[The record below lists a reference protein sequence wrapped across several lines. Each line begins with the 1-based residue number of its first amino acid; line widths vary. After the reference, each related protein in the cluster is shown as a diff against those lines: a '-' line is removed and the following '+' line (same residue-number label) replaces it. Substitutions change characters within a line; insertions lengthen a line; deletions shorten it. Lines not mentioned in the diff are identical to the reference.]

1 MKKIYTLLA
10 LCLVGIMS
18 MSAKDYYTI
27 DGLSVSCDYPAL
39 DKFETGV
46 PYVLGSTRTDAK
58 AYLTPQ
64 GSKLAVSESA
74 LYEFEEAG
82 TDKQGTTTYLIKNVE
97 SGEYL
102 TNTFSTYTTSR
113 ARAQAF
119 TIMQAQVFHSE
130 KNENNKYFVDWSSV
144 NYDPRS
150 ATMDMDTNGKYP
162 LADDFI
168 PYNDAGDVKAVCWVI
183 AQADTQTEKA
193 EDGSSH
199 CTYLCTTDAYK
210 PYLDT
215 NSWAIFKPKK
225 ISGAAAMEPAFQD
238 ILGGQEFN
246 PDDYPVGTAPGQYTE
261 EAVNKMVD
269 AWEVFFELLNFV
281 SQASDEDCD
290 EAIVN
295 LLEAYEYL
303 MSHVNKLEDGNFYR
317 FWNYRDSGEWM
328 TCMYEEGGT
337 LKYTK
342 KYVAPEELDANAA
355 KYIWKLVQIDGK
367 NYFQNY
373 YTGRYV
379 NDQSSKST
387 PWNSSAEPI
396 AAFNIIASD
405 LPGTFNVVGTTR
417 DQSWGM
423 NTIKN
428 TPGICYWN
436 AGSSSKDKESLW
448 KVETIDPKLIEA
460 LEAEIEQARKNTE
473 LSDLLLKATTTYNK
487 GFAYRQYLTEPSQI
501 TVNRQEVKEGP
512 LANLFDGDYN
522 TYYHSTW
529 SEPGDQGQPHW
540 FQIELNEPISEFTL
554 DCIRR
559 GINSNTQG
567 AVTRWAVVGTND
579 ANLAAT
585 DDYVA
590 ADPERDPEDIT
601 PALAPTLQ
609 KYQQTWDCYQLVE
622 SAYDKMVIYNDTQY
636 KKAMASFNV
645 KLDKPCK
652 YLRFLT
658 VLRMKDTLVKDTLES
673 GEVVDAGIIYDGIE
687 KNQGNIFMCLGEI
700 ALHGTEFDES
710 ISLINGVPADV
721 RKALEDA
728 IAKAQEEVDAKNATT
743 ETIALL
749 KEAYNNFLD
758 KFPVPEQ
765 LLKAIADAQT
775 WVEEAPVGNEVGNF
789 PEGATA
795 DLEKVIEQVNGTVK
809 DIMTSDEIAAGKSA
823 LNEAINALQSKLILP
838 AEGIYFLHS
847 ATDETSA
854 AFDAYVADFNTGHHQ
869 LTWRVN
875 GGVENQDNPAYFWR
889 LSKNAD
895 NTWSLFNYGTGNTL
909 QSVGE
914 IKTKADPVFGG
925 TGEAAKF
932 TLRSARVAGCFNIVL
947 ADGAFLNTDP
957 KGTIVTWGTGKGYDN
972 SAFEFI
978 DASEEWNG
986 DYAFYYEAG
995 KPQIMTLPYALNNDC
1010 VEPLYKLIG
1019 TYNNAFQFE
1028 EYKEDEVIPA
1038 GTPVLYFSEDE
1049 AYTNDA
1055 FSLTTDDL
1063 TALTYTTEAKTQ
1075 NGMVGTLEAIDELPL
1090 GCGIFWNG
1098 TVIGSEAGEG
1108 IDANSGYLL
1117 LDATT
1122 DHEGTLSI
1130 AYDESVKTLQEGIQ
1144 NALVINN
1151 KTSRG
1156 TFNLMGQKVQGKLPA
1171 GLYIVNGKKYLVK

>member
-27 DGLSVSCDYPAL
+27 DGLSAECDYPSLAS
-39 DKFETGV
+39 FETGV
-46 PYVLGSTRTDAK
+46 QYVLGSTRTNAK
-58 AYLTPQ
+58 AYLTPK
-64 GSKLAVSESA
+64 GSKLSVSESSI
-74 LYEFEEAG
+74 YEFEEAG
-82 TDKQGTTTYLIKNVE
+82 TDKQGTTTYLIKNVQ

-102 TNTFSTYTTSR
+102 TSDFSTYTTSR

-119 TIMQAQVFHSE
+119 TIMQAKVFHSE
-130 KNENNKYFVDWSSV
+130 KNDQGKYFVDWSSV

-168 PYNDAGDVKAVCWVI
+168 PYDDDGNVKAVCWVI

-215 NSWAIFKPKK
+215 NSWAIYKPKK

-246 PDDYPVGTAPGQYTE
+246 PDDYPVGTAPGQYSE

-269 AWEVFFELLNFV
+269 AWEVFSELLNFGGTD
-281 SQASDEDCD
+281 AACD
-290 EAIVN
+290 EAIAN

-303 MSHVNKLEDGNFYR
+303 MSHMNKLEDGNFYR

-417 DQSWGM
+417 DQNWGM

-875 GGVENQDNPAYFWR
+875 GGVENQDNPAYFWC

-1144 NALVINN
+1144 NAVVVNS
-1151 KTSRG
+1151 KSGRG

>member
-281 SQASDEDCD
+281 SQASDEACD
-290 EAIVN
+290 EAIAN

-405 LPGTFNVVGTTR
+405 LPGTFNVVGTER

-601 PALAPTLQ
+601 PALVPTLQ

-1144 NALVINN
+1144 NAVVVNS
-1151 KTSRG
+1151 KSGRG

>member
-27 DGLSVSCDYPAL
+27 DGVSAECEYPAL

-46 PYVLGSTRTDAK
+46 QYVLGSTRTNAK
-58 AYLTPQ
+58 AYLTPK
-64 GSKLAVSESA
+64 GSKISVSESSI
-74 LYEFEEAG
+74 YEFEEAG
-82 TDKQGTTTYLIKNVE
+82 TDKHGTTTYLIKNVQ

-102 TNTFSTYTTSR
+102 TSDFSAYTTSR

-119 TIMQAQVFHSE
+119 TIMKAEVFHSE
-130 KNENNKYFVDWSSV
+130 MNEQGKYFVDWSSV

-150 ATMDMDTNGKYP
+150 ATMDMDTNANYP
-162 LADDFI
+162 LADDFVS
-168 PYNDAGDVKAVCWVI
+168 GEKACWVI
-183 AQADTQTEKA
+183 AQADTETEPA

-215 NSWAIFKPKK
+215 NSWAIYKPKK

-238 ILGGQEFN
+238 ILGGQDFN
-246 PDDYPVGTAPGQYTE
+246 PDDYPVGTAPGQYSE

-269 AWEVFFELLNFV
+269 AWEVFSELLNFGG
-281 SQASDEDCD
+281 SDEACD
-290 EAIVN
+290 EAIAN

-303 MSHVNKLEDGNFYR
+303 MSHMNKLEDGNFYR

-328 TCMYEEGGT
+328 TCMYEESGT

-387 PWNSSAEPI
+387 PWNSSVEPI

-417 DQSWGM
+417 DQGWGM

-436 AGSSSKDKESLW
+436 AGSSTKDKESLW

-460 LEAEIEQARKNTE
+460 LEAEIEQARKNSE
-473 LSDLLLKATTTYNK
+473 LSDLLLNATNTYNK
-487 GFAYRQYLTEPSQI
+487 GFSYRQYLTETSQI
-501 TVNRQEVKEGP
+501 TVNRQETKEGP
-512 LANLFDGDYN
+512 LENIFDGDYN

-529 SEPGDQGQPHW
+529 SAPGDQGQPHW

-579 ANLAAT
+579 ANLAAL

-590 ADPERDPEDIT
+590 ADPERDLEDIT

-622 SAYDKMVIYNDTQY
+622 SEYNKTVIYNDTQY

-658 VLRMKDTLVKDTLES
+658 VLRMKDTLVKDTLET

-700 ALHGTEFDES
+700 ALHGTEYDES

-728 IAKAQEEVDAKNATT
+728 MAKAQEEVDAKAATA

-789 PEGATA
+789 PEGSTA

-809 DIMTSDEIAAGKSA
+809 DIMTSDEIAAGKAA
-823 LNEAINALQSKLILP
+823 LDEAINALQSKLILP

-854 AFDAYVADFNTGHHQ
+854 AYDAYVADFNTGRHQ
-869 LTWRVN
+869 LTWRAN
-875 GGVENQDNPAYFWR
+875 GEVENQDNPAYFWR
-889 LSKNAD
+889 LTKNAD

-957 KGTIVTWGTGKGYDN
+957 KGTVVTWGTGKGNDN
-972 SAFEFI
+972 SAFEFV
-978 DASEEWNG
+978 DASEDWSG

-1038 GTPVLYFSEDE
+1038 GTPVLYFSEDD
-1049 AYTNDA
+1049 AYTSDA
-1055 FSLTTDDL
+1055 FSLTTDDI
-1063 TALTYTTEAKTQ
+1063 TALTYATEAKTQ
-1075 NGMVGTLEAIDELPL
+1075 NGMVGTLVAIEELPI
-1090 GCGIFWNG
+1090 GSGIFWNG
-1098 TVIGSEAGEG
+1098 TVVGSEAGEG
-1108 IDANSGYLL
+1108 IAANSGYLL
-1117 LDATT
+1117 IDTAT

-1130 AYDESVKTLQEGIQ
+1130 AYDESVKTLEGIQ
-1144 NALVINN
+1144 NAVALNN
-1151 KTSRG
+1151 KTGRG

-1171 GLYIVNGKKYLVK
+1171 GLYIVNGKKYIVK

>member
-27 DGLSVSCDYPAL
+27 DGLSAECDYPSLAS
-39 DKFETGV
+39 FETGV
-46 PYVLGSTRTDAK
+46 QYVLGSTRTNAK
-58 AYLTPQ
+58 AYLTPK
-64 GSKLAVSESA
+64 GSKLSVSESSI
-74 LYEFEEAG
+74 YEFEEAG
-82 TDKQGTTTYLIKNVE
+82 TDKQGTTTYLIKNVQ

-102 TNTFSTYTTSR
+102 TSDFSTYTTSR

-119 TIMQAQVFHSE
+119 TIMQATVFHSE
-130 KNENNKYFVDWSSV
+130 MNDQGKYFVDWSGV
-144 NYDPRS
+144 KYDPRS
-150 ATMDMDTNGKYP
+150 ATMDMDTNGNYP

-168 PYNDAGDVKAVCWVI
+168 PYDDDGNVKAVCWVI
-183 AQADTQTEKA
+183 AQADTETEPA
-193 EDGSSH
+193 DDGSSH

-215 NSWAIFKPKK
+215 NSWAIYKPKK

-238 ILGGQEFN
+238 ILGGQDFN
-246 PDDYPVGTAPGQYTE
+246 PDDYPVGTAPGQYSE

-269 AWEVFFELLNFV
+269 AWEVFFELLNFGGTDT
-281 SQASDEDCD
+281 ACD
-290 EAIVN
+290 EAIAN
-295 LLEAYEYL
+295 LQEAYEYL

-417 DQSWGM
+417 DQNWGM

-473 LSDLLLKATTTYNK
+473 LSDLLLKATTTYSK

-1130 AYDESVKTLQEGIQ
+1130 AYDESVKTLEGIQ
-1144 NALVINN
+1144 NAVVVNS
-1151 KTSRG
+1151 KSGRG